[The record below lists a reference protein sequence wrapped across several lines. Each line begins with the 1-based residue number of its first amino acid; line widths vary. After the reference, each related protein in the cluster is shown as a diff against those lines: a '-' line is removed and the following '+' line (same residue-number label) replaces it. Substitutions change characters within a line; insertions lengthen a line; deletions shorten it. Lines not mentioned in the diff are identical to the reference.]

1 MKLSKNL
8 RLKLTGQLRKKSIEA
23 QSYKSAEI
31 MDVNQTATNK
41 LMSEYP
47 GFDLIHGHTHRQKTH
62 KHESYRRH
70 VLGDWSN
77 SIGSAIKLSDKLE
90 WLEIN

>member
-1 MKLSKNL
+1 
-8 RLKLTGQLRKKSIEA
+8 
-23 QSYKSAEI
+23 
-31 MDVNQTATNK
+31 MDVNQSATNK

-62 KHESYRRH
+62 KHESYTRH

-77 SIGSAIKLSDKLE
+77 SIGNAIKLSDKLE